1 MITMPL
7 WLLCIFCMLP
17 TAMGLLCAHLWRK
30 DRLSAISW
38 CFILPCFLLAPL
50 FFKLY
55 GEEAPRTLDP
65 KKPEDAVQIVAQICA
80 QVPLKMADSQAVLT
94 ALQTLAESVK
104 PKPVEVK
111 PVEPEKA
118 KP

>member
-1 MITMPL
+1 MRFFLNIRNLLTDTITIPI
-7 WLLCIFCMLP
+7 WLMMLFSLLP
-17 TAMGLLCAHLWRK
+17 TLMAALMAALFLFAP
-30 DRLSAISW
+30 LSA
-38 CFILPCFLLAPL
+38 
-50 FFKLY
+50 
-55 GEEAPRTLDP
+55 EEARTLDP

-94 ALQTLAESVK
+94 ALQTLAAIAQ
-104 PKPVEVK
+104 PKPGEVK

>member
-1 MITMPL
+1 MRIL
-7 WLLCIFCMLP
+7 VLSLLIV
-17 TAMGLLCAHLWRK
+17 A
-30 DRLSAISW
+30 
-38 CFILPCFLLAPL
+38 LAA
-50 FFKLY
+50 
-55 GEEAPRTLDP
+55 EEARQLDP

-94 ALQTLAESVK
+94 ALQTLAAAVQ
-104 PKPVEVK
+104 PKPVESK